1 MFSLAYGSAQF
12 GLTLVL
18 SLVLLAAS
26 FSLVLLS
33 LNVLSTL
40 ALECKA
46 LMPTKRVTFYSVSN
60 MILPRFS
67 WVLDVSVTVQP
78 AGAAA
83 AAAAAAAALATIPG
97 RTCSLFI

>member
-12 GLTLVL
+12 GLVL

-26 FSLVLLS
+26 FSLVLQS

-46 LMPTKRVTFYSVSN
+46 LMPTKRVTFKTYSVSN
-60 MILPRFS
+60 MIGS
-67 WVLDVSVTVQP
+67 SCP
-78 AGAAA
+78 ASAG
-83 AAAAAAAALATIPG
+83 
-97 RTCSLFI
+97 CSTSASQCNQQEQQRRRRLQQQH